1 MMPSR
6 LSQISVRGPA
16 NNFATIK
23 EVNQHISE
31 VTASVTNF
39 LIRSL
44 PLTHNE
50 MLLLGKRSEDKSI
63 ENFIQE
69 NTKMIEVEKYLCPLS
84 GKKFKGPEYVRK
96 HIHNKHSDKIDEVK
110 LEVQY
115 FNQYLSDKNRPM
127 PVMKNNNDSRFQ
139 HIQRKPCEK
148 DNDSILAIMGKANL
162 RSKDIICHTQTWPFH
177 PNLILPPHGPPFH
190 HNMDFARF
198 PAYSHFGNKRN
209 TSRKIDDNR
218 KPISYKDWDDPN
230 LDN

>member
-6 LSQISVRGPA
+6 LSQISVRGPT
-16 NNFATIK
+16 NSFATIK

-31 VTASVTNF
+31 FSTTINNF
-39 LIRSL
+39 LVHSQ

-50 MLLLGKRSEDKSI
+50 MILLGKRNEDTSI

-69 NTKMIEVEKYLCPLS
+69 NTKMIETEKYLCPLS

-96 HIHNKHSDKIDEVK
+96 HIHNKHNDKIDGVK

-115 FNQYLSDKNRPM
+115 FNRYLSDKSRPM
-127 PVMKNNNDSRFQ
+127 PMMKNTNNSKFQ
-139 HIQRKPCEK
+139 LMQKKTSEK
-148 DNDSILAIMGKANL
+148 HDSILGVMGKPVL
-162 RSKDIICHTQTWPFH
+162 RSKDVTCQAQSWPFN
-177 PNLILPPHGPPFH
+177 PNIILPPHGPPFH

-209 TSRKIDDNR
+209 LSRKIDDNR